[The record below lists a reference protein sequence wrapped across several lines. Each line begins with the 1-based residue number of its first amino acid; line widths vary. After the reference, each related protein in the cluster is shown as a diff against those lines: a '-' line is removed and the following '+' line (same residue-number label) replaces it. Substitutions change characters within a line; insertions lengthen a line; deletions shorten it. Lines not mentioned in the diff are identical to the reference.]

1 MSMFMMSL
9 TQLNVTIM
17 RILVSKLLQN
27 PAIAEKFAIKLNYGG
42 QTSKIMIEVSITL
55 ELLHLPLKKTKVFGE
70 NIESSKLISLPTKM
84 IKILVDLNKDGTP
97 TNLAP
102 LSSILTEL
110 TKDSLTKKTKLK
122 TLPLKTIFSLSQ
134 FTQLTIKS
142 ICGRMVL
149 LKKMRR

>member
-1 MSMFMMSL
+1 
-9 TQLNVTIM
+9 
-17 RILVSKLLQN
+17 
-27 PAIAEKFAIKLNYGG
+27 
-42 QTSKIMIEVSITL
+42 
-55 ELLHLPLKKTKVFGE
+55 
-70 NIESSKLISLPTKM
+70 M

-142 ICGRMVL
+142 ICGQITL
-149 LKKMRR
+149 LKKIRR